1 MHWETGLPIL
11 ALSPG
16 QEGRDAAR
24 SHAVQSST
32 LPLFHP
38 VGDSCSANEP
48 GDAMLPCHVGR
59 TARNS
64 VSVVMV
70 ICLRRWH
77 PRKQA
82 HKHVG
87 VRFSYD
93 ALVSKTFVKD
103 ETCLNLPEV
112 VSFVLKL
119 ILKLFK
125 LLLLLLFDR
134 YYTNYNY
141 TYDKMQISRGC

>member
-1 MHWETGLPIL
+1 M
-11 ALSPG
+11 
-16 QEGRDAAR
+16 
-24 SHAVQSST
+24 
-32 LPLFHP
+32 
-38 VGDSCSANEP
+38 
-48 GDAMLPCHVGR
+48 
-59 TARNS
+59 
-64 VSVVMV
+64 
-70 ICLRRWH
+70 
-77 PRKQA
+77 
-82 HKHVG
+82 
-87 VRFSYD
+87 
-93 ALVSKTFVKD
+93 KD